1 MFIPIVTF
9 FQVVLPSKAIR
20 NEQILETLMHQAT
33 TGMYRIH
40 ETELEEATA
49 RLQNQDSFMESF
61 DYSN

>member
-1 MFIPIVTF
+1 MNIQ
-9 FQVVLPSKAIR
+9 FQIVLPSKAIR
-20 NEQILETLMHQAT
+20 NEQILETLTHQAT